1 MNNQNQNRNQNS
13 NQNKNE
19 KENRTENRSENQSQN
34 ILDDGSHYGDGGD
47 ASGGG
52 AADGKRAPGIPGAR
66 KFFILPQIFP
76 AGRNRD
82 TLP

>member
-19 KENRTENRSENQSQN
+19 KENRSENQSQN
-34 ILDDGSHYGDGGD
+34 N
-47 ASGGG
+47 
-52 AADGKRAPGIPGAR
+52 DGKRAPGIPGAR

-76 AGRNRD
+76 AGRNRGI
-82 TLP
+82 LP